1 MLNFQWI
8 VSKLIDQVY
17 LFIKMYGVKGELF
30 RTYFREMGSFFG
42 FCNTIFCRHLQWI
55 SKKFF
60 HKKIQELL
68 NFQQNVTKIID
79 LVYLFLKITGI
90 KAQLSGSSF
99 MELGSYFF
107 GFCNVFFC
115 IYRVVYL
122 ADLSAGFITKTNPKI
137 NHFFFFENKIY
148 YCLEIT

>member
-30 RTYFREMGSFFG
+30 RIYFREMGSFFG

-60 HKKIQELL
+60 HEKNQKLL
-68 NFQQNVTKIID
+68 NFQRIVTKIID
-79 LVYLFLKITGI
+79 LVYLFIKINGI
-90 KAQLSGSSF
+90 KGQLSGSSF
-99 MELGSYFF
+99 TELGSFFSDFVTFFWYLQGDLFSWPLCRLHHQKNTKINYFF
-107 GFCNVFFC
+107 V
-115 IYRVVYL
+115 
-122 ADLSAGFITKTNPKI
+122 
-137 NHFFFFENKIY
+137 ENKIY

>member
-1 MLNFQWI
+1 MVWKENSLGHILKKW
-8 VSKLIDQVY
+8 
-17 LFIKMYGVKGELF
+17 GVF
-30 RTYFREMGSFFG
+30 FFG

-60 HKKIQELL
+60 HKKNQKLL

-79 LVYLFLKITGI
+79 LVYLFIKITGI
-90 KAQLSGSSF
+90 KGQLSGSSF
-99 MELGSYFF
+99 MELGSFF

-115 IYRVVYL
+115 IYRVIYL
-122 ADLSAGFITKTNPKI
+122 ADLSAGFITKKNPKI
-137 NHFFFFENKIY
+137 NFFCVENKIY